1 MDFSPK
7 RSLFNQFS
15 PVKTWLQGVD
25 ELPLGWQ
32 MQLLGTWVSF
42 CLTEHWQT
50 SSEMYLRELLP
61 ANNVKKGIQLQLET
75 KKRKETDDNSSYK
88 WQIGSFCLPQTSFIL
103 WFPVFSWTGYEQP
116 TQMSIF
122 PLLFSANTPANWKS
136 GTYWYRAIPL
146 TTIIITKIW
155 WPVAT
160 LLSSS

>member
-1 MDFSPK
+1 M
-7 RSLFNQFS
+7 
-15 PVKTWLQGVD
+15 D

-32 MQLLGTWVSF
+32 MQLFGTWVSF

-103 WFPVFSWTGYEQP
+103 WFPVFSWTKSLKC
-116 TQMSIF
+116 SILWTAFSSF
-122 PLLFSANTPANWKS
+122 PGSTTKPKRTKYRIRTPDTWLWAVKMPSLSLITSWHCSFFSP
-136 GTYWYRAIPL
+136 
-146 TTIIITKIW
+146 
-155 WPVAT
+155 WPSIY
-160 LLSSS
+160 LQSI